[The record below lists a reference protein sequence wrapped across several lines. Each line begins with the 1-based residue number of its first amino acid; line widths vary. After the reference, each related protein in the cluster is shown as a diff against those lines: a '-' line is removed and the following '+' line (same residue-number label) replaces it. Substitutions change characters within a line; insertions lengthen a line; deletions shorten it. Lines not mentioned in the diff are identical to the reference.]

1 MTLGYLMAPRVGT
14 QQTPNEVKE
23 RLDFA
28 RNLGFSE
35 FYRISQDGPFE
46 EPQQQEVCLE
56 RAQSL
61 CVQPEFTTAP
71 LLKVVTVDGKRQHS
85 QEQADNIATAI
96 PTETV
101 QQVIS
106 NAHQQLPTLS
116 VSWLDRT
123 TLAQHWAAH
132 VTACTHKG
140 QRAQPENWKIART
153 IIACDDPARAEA
165 AVFAAQSP
173 CRAYYTKAA
182 RSVGLDVEAMMNA
195 CVIHGTLDRVLDE
208 LQILKETCGPF
219 GTLTLVDHA
228 WPDQEMAQHSI
239 AALGSALVPPPK
251 RSWALR

>member
-1 MTLGYLMAPRVGT
+1 MTLGYLMAPRIGA
-14 QQTPNEVKE
+14 QQTPKEIKE
-23 RLDFA
+23 RIDFA
-28 RNLGFSE
+28 RNIGFSE
-35 FYRISQDGPFE
+35 FYRTSQDGPFE
-46 EPQQQEVCLE
+46 KPLQQEVCLE

-61 CVQPEFTTAP
+61 SVQPELTTAP
-71 LLKVVTVDGKRQHS
+71 SLKVVTVDGKRQHS
-85 QEQADNIATAI
+85 QERADNIATAI

-101 QQVIS
+101 QQVVT

-116 VSWLDRT
+116 VSWLDKT

-132 VTACTHKG
+132 VTTCTHKG
-140 QRAQPENWKIART
+140 QRVQPENWKIART

-173 CRAYYTKAA
+173 CRAYYAKAG
-182 RSVGLDVEAMMNA
+182 RSAGWDVETLMRA
-195 CVIHGTLDRVLDE
+195 CVIHGTLDHVLDE